1 MRDKIAE
8 TGRSHSLHMVN
19 IEVRI
24 PENAKGYVMH
34 DTSEEMRNALLLYPS
49 IANNTISHARAAE
62 LLGMHKMELIELYS
76 RLGIP
81 YIDMNLN
88 TRQLPNRDDALTPKM
103 KAFLELEQMLVP
115 VGGELDYEKE
125 LAEARQE
132 KYGHID

>member
-1 MRDKIAE
+1 M
-8 TGRSHSLHMVN
+8 HMVN

-88 TRQLPNRDDALTPKM
+88 TGQLQIETM
-103 KAFLELEQMLVP
+103 
-115 VGGELDYEKE
+115 
-125 LAEARQE
+125 
-132 KYGHID
+132 H